1 MVNQSIKSQLKMKP
15 VENKDIEAF
24 NELLRYVFQ
33 ISDDEIMSSGY
44 EDDRDIIKAK
54 RPLFARADVY
64 GWFTSDDALIS
75 QVAIY
80 PFEVNMHGNRIK
92 MGGLTGVG
100 TYPEYANLGLMSD
113 LIKQALI
120 AMRAKGQI
128 VSYLYPY
135 SVPFY
140 RRKGWEIISD
150 KMTFTLEDTQLPRN
164 KDVQGHVVRFD
175 VDAPEIYE
183 FYDKFANQRHG
194 AMYRDELAWGEYWRW
209 ENEEERY
216 AALYYD
222 EHNVATGLCF
232 YWILDE
238 IFHIKELI
246 YLTQDAHH
254 GLWNFISA
262 HFSMINQVSGNNFT
276 GEPIAFNLED
286 SDIVETIEPYYMG
299 RIVDV
304 YAFLKIYPFLDKS
317 VSFTLNIHDDY
328 APWNDRIFGVYWR
341 DGEIKIVEE
350 IVGEVITM
358 NIGTLSTLLFG
369 YKTVTELAK
378 LSQVQASES
387 AVNILNKTI
396 RVEKL
401 YFSDYF

>member
-1 MVNQSIKSQLKMKP
+1 MSHQGVKDQLILKR

-54 RPLFARADVY
+54 LPLFNRAQVY
-64 GWFTSDDALIS
+64 GWFAEDESLIS
-75 QVAIY
+75 QIAIY

-92 MGGLTGVG
+92 MGGITGVG
-100 TYPEYANLGLMSD
+100 TYPEYANLGLMGD
-113 LIKQALI
+113 LIKKSLQSMKAEN
-120 AMRAKGQI
+120 QI

-150 KMTFTLEDTQLPRN
+150 KMTFTLADTQLPQV
-164 KDVQGHVVRFD
+164 KEVPGHVERFD
-175 VDAPEIYE
+175 VDEPEIYE
-183 FYDKFANQRHG
+183 FYNKFARQRHG

-209 ENEEERY
+209 ENEAERY

-222 EHNVATGLCF
+222 ENNQAQGLCF

-246 YLTQDAHH
+246 YLNQEAHH
-254 GLWNFISA
+254 GLWNFIAA
-262 HFSMINQVSGNNFT
+262 HFSMIDQVSGNNFS
-276 GEPIAFNLED
+276 GEPIAFNLQD
-286 SDIVETIEPYYMG
+286 SDIVETISPYYMG

-304 YAFLKIYPFLDKS
+304 SAFLALYPFLDKS
-317 VSFTLNIHDDY
+317 TAFTLNIHDDY
-328 APWNDRIFGVYWR
+328 APWNDRLFGIYWENDAIR
-341 DGEIKIVEE
+341 IVEE
-350 IVGEVITM
+350 VVGEVLTM
-358 NIGTLSTLLFG
+358 DIATLSTLLFG
-369 YKTVTELAK
+369 YKTVNELAK
-378 LSQVQASES
+378 LSRIQASKK
-387 AVNILNKTI
+387 ALNILSKTV